1 MRRAAAIRIP
11 NRFSDRNGAVA
22 GQRLPV
28 YRVRFQRETVTSEFE
43 TDPALETPN
52 AIDRTASEW
61 AARLDRGL
69 SAAEAAELR
78 AWAAA
83 DVRHRG
89 ALARAQAAFAYLD
102 RAKALGTNFM
112 GAHFTRET
120 MPQVEQSAAPS
131 RRRWLAGG
139 AAVAASIAGGVLFGP
154 RIYTRF
160 FASEPPQLFTS
171 KKGEIK
177 LVSLTDESV
186 LTLNTHSLV
195 AVDYTGE
202 RRGVELKDGE
212 VMFSVAKDHARPFSV
227 LAGELEVRAVGTSFM
242 VRNIAGQPPEVL
254 VQEGVVDVVYRARP
268 DTLVRAPA
276 NTRVTANDARLIKA
290 SVSPDTVARETAWR
304 QGMIAFEGVSL
315 RTAAAEFSR
324 YSDTRIVIDDTA
336 IANTTITG
344 LFQAKN
350 PAGFSEA
357 VAGSLGL
364 KVEMGPGFVRLYSE

>member
-1 MRRAAAIRIP
+1 
-11 NRFSDRNGAVA
+11 
-22 GQRLPV
+22 
-28 YRVRFQRETVTSEFE
+28 VTSAFE
-43 TDPALETPN
+43 TEADLGREN
-52 AIDRTASEW
+52 AIDVMAAAW

-69 SAAEAAELR
+69 SAAETAELG
-78 AWAAA
+78 AWTAA
-83 DVRHRG
+83 DLRHQG

-102 RAKALGTNFM
+102 RAKALG
-112 GAHFTRET
+112 ASFTGESGSA
-120 MPQVEQSAAPS
+120 PEGEHPAAPS
-131 RRRWLAGG
+131 RRGLLTGGLA
-139 AAVAASIAGGVLFGP
+139 AAAAAAGGVMFGP
-154 RIYTRF
+154 RLYNRF
-160 FASEPPQLFTS
+160 FGGEPPQLYTS

-195 AVDYTGE
+195 AVNYTGE
-202 RRGVELKDGE
+202 RRGVELMDGE
-212 VMFSVAKDHARPFSV
+212 VMFSVAKDQARPFSV

-242 VRNIAGQPPEVL
+242 VRNMAGLPPEVL
-254 VQEGVVDVVYRARP
+254 VQEGMVDVVYRAQP
-268 DTLVRAPA
+268 ASLVRAAA
-276 NTRVTANDARLIKA
+276 NTRVTAESGARLIKA

-324 YSDTRIVIDDTA
+324 YSDTRIVIDDVA

-344 LFQAKN
+344 LFQANN
-350 PAGFSEA
+350 PAGFSQA